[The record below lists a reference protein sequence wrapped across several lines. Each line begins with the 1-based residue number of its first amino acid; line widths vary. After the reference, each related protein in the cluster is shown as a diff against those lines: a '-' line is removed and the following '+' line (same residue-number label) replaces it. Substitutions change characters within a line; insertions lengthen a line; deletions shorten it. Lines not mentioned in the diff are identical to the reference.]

1 MSAAGRF
8 CAAMTLLGAT
18 TDSRLGRV
26 QLTAES
32 GLAFGCEFVADRQRP
47 ARGPAGERRGQSPP
61 SEGRALSAL
70 LLAGRWCR
78 GWRRQESSKRALLY
92 RYPPKMSTN
101 VVTIACATI
110 NRGST
115 KEVASVER
123 IKVQQSP
130 NPNIS
135 PGAKSLGGAHPTRSA
150 AARWGG
156 NQELFNDGFVVVPPV
171 PPPLRIAQSR
181 THIW

>member
-1 MSAAGRF
+1 
-8 CAAMTLLGAT
+8 
-18 TDSRLGRV
+18 
-26 QLTAES
+26 
-32 GLAFGCEFVADRQRP
+32 
-47 ARGPAGERRGQSPP
+47 
-61 SEGRALSAL
+61 
-70 LLAGRWCR
+70 
-78 GWRRQESSKRALLY
+78 
-92 RYPPKMSTN
+92 MSTN
-101 VVTIACATI
+101 VVTI

-156 NQELFNDGFVVVPPV
+156 NQELFNDGFVVVPHRFLHHYASLNPALTSGEALFV
-171 PPPLRIAQSR
+171 LHLMTFKWDRELPYPTYKTLAQRMGITDKMARRYAQALDRKGYLRRHYQTKAANRFDLTGLFEALSKTPLRSDASASEESNEIDYA
-181 THIW
+181 